1 MDERLQKYYD
11 GRSVG
16 ENIGRGSAVSA
27 LAALV
32 GGKTYG
38 GALFK
43 MHSDE
48 TMKEHLYPEDYAFW
62 LEQKRLHE
70 ESAA

>member
-1 MDERLQKYYD
+1 MDERLEKYYD

-16 ENIGRGSAVSA
+16 ENIHRGSAVSA
-27 LAALV
+27 LASLIQ
-32 GGKTYG
+32 GNTHN

-48 TMKEHLYPEDYAFW
+48 FMKEHLFPEDYLYW
-62 LEQKRLHE
+62 LEQKVEHE
-70 ESAA
+70 KSAA